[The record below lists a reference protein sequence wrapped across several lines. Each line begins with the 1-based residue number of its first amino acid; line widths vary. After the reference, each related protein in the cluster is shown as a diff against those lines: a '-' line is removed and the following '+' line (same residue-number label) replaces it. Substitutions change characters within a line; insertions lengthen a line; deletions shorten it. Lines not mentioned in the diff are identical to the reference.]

1 MKTSPFRVTFRG
13 VVGTVLV
20 FGAVGVCVRLG
31 VWQLDRLAERVAHN
45 ALMEARMAAP
55 PVGLEHVATDTALY
69 RRVRLRGLYDDAHTI
84 ILANRSRR
92 GLPGV
97 DLVSPLRL
105 DNGGV
110 VLVERGWL
118 PSADAETVDIAPY
131 ALEDTVNVEGIVLP
145 FPERHL
151 GAIVR
156 EPKDAPAHAFART
169 WFHLDRQE
177 LDRRFPYAIAPFFVR
192 EMRHDPAAGASADA
206 SGVPGTAEGPP
217 RLDVIAPPRLGRGPH
232 LSYAI
237 QWFSFAL
244 IFLVGWG
251 AVLWRS
257 TQEPESRTRGAPGQ
271 AGETGEGGEGG
282 EGGEA

>member
-1 MKTSPFRVTFRG
+1 MRNRPFHVTFG
-13 VVGTVLV
+13 GLVGTVLV
-20 FGAVGVCVRLG
+20 FGAAAVCVRLG
-31 VWQLDRLAERVAHN
+31 VWQLHRLGERRAHN
-45 ALMEARMAAP
+45 ALMEARMVAP
-55 PVGLEHVATDTALY
+55 PVALEHVATDTAVY
-69 RRVRLRGLYDDAHTI
+69 RRVTLRGVYDDAHAI

-97 DLVSPLRL
+97 DLLSPLRL
-105 DNGGV
+105 ADGDV

-118 PSADAETVDIAPY
+118 PSADAETADITPY
-131 ALEDTVNVEGIVLP
+131 ARTDTVSVEGVVLP

-156 EPKDAPAHAFART
+156 EPKSAPADAFART
-169 WFHLDRQE
+169 WFRLDRAE
-177 LDRRFPYAIAPFFVR
+177 LERRFPYPIAPFFVR
-192 EMRHDPAAGASADA
+192 EMQREGAPDAVPVAASDEQAA
-206 SGVPGTAEGPP
+206 VTEPP
-217 RLDVIAPPRLGRGPH
+217 RLHTVPTPELGNGPH

-257 TQEPESRTRGAPGQ
+257 TRGSPSREPASEVQES
-271 AGETGEGGEGG
+271 
-282 EGGEA
+282 

>member
-1 MKTSPFRVTFRG
+1 MTRPLPWHKVSRTFRAMKKGRLHLTFSG

-20 FGAVGVCVRLG
+20 FGSAAVCVRLG
-31 VWQLDRLAERVAHN
+31 IWQLHRLGERKAHN

-55 PVGLEHVATDTALY
+55 PVALEHVAADTALY
-69 RRVRLRGLYDDAHTI
+69 RRVALRGVYDNAHAI

-97 DLVSPLRL
+97 DLLSPLRMA
-105 DNGGV
+105 DGVV

-118 PSADAETVDIAPY
+118 PSADAETADITPY
-131 ALEDTVNVEGIVLP
+131 ARADTVSVEGIVLP
-145 FPERHL
+145 FPQRHL

-156 EPKDAPAHAFART
+156 EPKSAPADAFART
-169 WFHLDRQE
+169 WFRLDRKQLE
-177 LDRRFPYAIAPFFVR
+177 QRFPYPIAPFFVR
-192 EMRHDPAAGASADA
+192 EMRREPAPAAGSAAVEDPSREQPLA
-206 SGVPGTAEGPP
+206 GSPP
-217 RLDVIAPPRLGRGPH
+217 RLDAIPPPELGNGPH

-251 AVLWRS
+251 AVLWRGS
-257 TQEPESRTRGAPGQ
+257 TKRGA
-271 AGETGEGGEGG
+271 
-282 EGGEA
+282 

>member
-1 MKTSPFRVTFRG
+1 MKKRPLHLTVSG
-13 VVGTVLV
+13 VLGTVLA
-20 FGAVGVCVRLG
+20 FGAAAVCVRLG
-31 VWQLDRLAERVAHN
+31 VWQLHRLSEREAHN

-55 PVGLEHVATDTALY
+55 PVALEHVATDTALY
-69 RRVRLRGLYDDAHTI
+69 RRVALRGVYDNAHAI

-97 DLVSPLRL
+97 DLLSPLRM
-105 DNGGV
+105 DDGGV

-118 PSADAETVDIAPY
+118 PSADAERVDITPY
-131 ALEDTVNVEGIVLP
+131 ALTDSVNVEGIVLP

-151 GAIVR
+151 GAIVL
-156 EPKDAPAHAFART
+156 EPKSAPANAFART
-169 WFHLDRQE
+169 WFRLDRAE
-177 LDRRFPYAIAPFFVR
+177 LDRRFPYPIAPFFVR
-192 EMRHDPAAGASADA
+192 EMRREPVPAPDEAAAPGARAGAD
-206 SGVPGTAEGPP
+206 GPP
-217 RLDVIAPPRLGRGPH
+217 RLHRIDPPELGRGPH

-257 TQEPESRTRGAPGQ
+257 TRGA
-271 AGETGEGGEGG
+271 ESVKR
-282 EGGEA
+282 EA

>member
-1 MKTSPFRVTFRG
+1 MNARPFRITFGG

-20 FGAVGVCVRLG
+20 FGAAAVCVRLG
-31 VWQLDRLAERVAHN
+31 VWQLHRLRQREAHN
-45 ALMEARMAAP
+45 AVMEARMAAP
-55 PVGLEHVATDTALY
+55 PVTLQHVATDTALY
-69 RRVRLRGLYDDAHTI
+69 RRVTLRGVYDDEHTI

-97 DLVSPLRL
+97 DLVAPLRL
-105 DNGGV
+105 ADGGV

-118 PSADAETVDIAPY
+118 PSADAETVDITPY
-131 ALEDTVNVEGIVLP
+131 ARRDTVDVEGIVLP
-145 FPERHL
+145 FPERHM

-156 EPKDAPAHAFART
+156 EPKSAPANAFART
-169 WFHLDRQE
+169 WFHLDREE
-177 LDRRFPYAIAPFFVR
+177 LDRRFPYPIAPFFVR
-192 EMRHDPAAGASADA
+192 EMDREPA
-206 SGVPGTAEGPP
+206 PTAEAAVPDDAGGDQAVNAAPP
-217 RLDVIAPPRLGRGPH
+217 RLHRIESPELGRGPH

-257 TQEPESRTRGAPGQ
+257 RRDPGRGTRQAEAGERGA
-271 AGETGEGGEGG
+271 
-282 EGGEA
+282 